1 LSSEWLYFGVLR
13 PITTN
18 SPRDTSRLSN
28 AETEISRWKKKL
40 ARVWIIKGVIE
51 TNVMNERQQLA
62 S

>member
-1 LSSEWLYFGVLR
+1 VLR